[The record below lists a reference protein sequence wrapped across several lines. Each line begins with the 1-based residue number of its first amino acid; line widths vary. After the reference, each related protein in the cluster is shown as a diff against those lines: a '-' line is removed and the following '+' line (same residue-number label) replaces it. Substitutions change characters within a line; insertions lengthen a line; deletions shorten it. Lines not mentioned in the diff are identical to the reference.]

1 MNSFFISFFLYLC
14 SLSQIISVDNSL
26 SESVIYIRLGE
37 EMFLINLYDN
47 PIRKEIIS
55 LMPLKSIPV
64 EKQDFKYLPLSLEI
78 EEDSSMLN
86 QDPIIKAEIGDIF
99 LFQRKEL
106 IIVNRNTEFENF
118 NGEYIKLGKTEY
130 INELYDSMK
139 HNKPV
144 YLWNSF
150 NYANYNEK
158 IKPHEYYMSIMNFI
172 TWKILTVICFLFL

>member
-1 MNSFFISFFLYLC
+1 MNSFFISLFIYLC
-14 SLSQIISVDNSL
+14 SFPSISSVDNSL
-26 SESVIYIRLGE
+26 SENVMYIRLGE
-37 EMFLINLYDN
+37 EMFLINLFDN

-64 EKQDFKYLPLSLEI
+64 EKNNFKYLPLSLEI

-86 QDPIIKAEIGDIF
+86 QDPVIKADVGDIF
-99 LFQRKEL
+99 LYQRKEL
-106 IIVNRNTEFENF
+106 IIINRKTEFENF

-130 INELYDSMK
+130 TNELYDSIK

-158 IKPHEYYMSIMNFI
+158 IKPHEYYMSIMNFL